1 MNKVTMKSQP
11 WHQYHRAKAAEFGDS
26 VNQRVAVVPGD
37 ARSVQSAKKSMG
49 PAAQLAVIAAVT
61 SQRTNKQ
68 VTDMMITDP
77 VAKVEPEGGINM
89 LEALKVNKPT
99 DVRAKRMQ
107 GERTITA
114 KSEHKELLQN
124 PFVFHFDLVSNTIEQ
139 CAGAREQDP
148 VAFNTVCGVR
158 KGVGVSYYSTL
169 TPDRID
175 AIETV
180 GRAAFGPNWK
190 FSNCGGTDWIVVQRS
205 QGYKNDSCMQG
216 GAVYQDMS
224 GAEAEGQGVNDAAI
238 TLPSKMFELSGDKV
252 KEVDAGTLT
261 MSVATTSF
269 KKAKQNDHATELKS
283 TLTRTF

>member
-1 MNKVTMKSQP
+1 MHSPSSYSLADDATKAARKAPHQQAIANGISRDLTAFFTEDINDLPTKPSTKDPKVTKKVTMRSGP
-11 WHQYHRAKAAEFGDS
+11 WNPYHRTKAAEFGDS

-61 SQRTNKQ
+61 SQRTNKK
-68 VTDMMITDP
+68 VTDMMITDA

-175 AIETV
+175 AIETA
-180 GRAAFGPNWK
+180 GRAFGPNWK
-190 FSNCGGTDWIVVQRS
+190 FSGNCGTDWIMVQRS
-205 QGYKNDSCMQG
+205 QGHNHGEY
-216 GAVYQDMS
+216 
-224 GAEAEGQGVNDAAI
+224 
-238 TLPSKMFELSGDKV
+238 
-252 KEVDAGTLT
+252 
-261 MSVATTSF
+261 
-269 KKAKQNDHATELKS
+269 
-283 TLTRTF
+283 